1 MKQPSKKHIKNFLN
15 HIKELAGYKKSYG
28 VEKKYLKNGKR
39 TYAKIMSFHCT
50 LLAEKIISQK
60 ESEKSWESAS
70 EIERAVFHS
79 NYIEATS
86 KFEKS

>member
-15 HIKELAGYKKSYG
+15 HIG
-28 VEKKYLKNGKR
+28 VENKYLKNGKR